1 MRLHSTQQQVFPGK
15 CTALL
20 SFHVVQSS
28 LHCSFRAAGLHRLVA
43 GSVLSENSQ
52 RIPAKAP
59 DITVPQTMAA
69 RSLQRS
75 FVGVRMFLPVFPTTR
90 AAIVPTAAKG
100 MSTQAED
107 DMLFCRVHSAMVGS
121 VETLKETSILQ
132 RALTSASSTSD
143 EAKDDVSIMNRWHR
157 VLGAMESVHKE
168 AAGGCWRAR
177 VHKHD
182 T

>member
-1 MRLHSTQQQVFPGK
+1 
-15 CTALL
+15 
-20 SFHVVQSS
+20 
-28 LHCSFRAAGLHRLVA
+28 
-43 GSVLSENSQ
+43 
-52 RIPAKAP
+52 
-59 DITVPQTMAA
+59 MAA

-75 FVGVRMFLPVFPTTR
+75 FVGVRMFFPVFPTTR
-90 AAIVPTAAKG
+90 AAVVPTAAKG

-121 VETLKETSILQ
+121 VETLILQ